1 MEPTSRSGHDR
12 RQNIVITENDKRSAL
27 DRRIIINRI
36 EHYTGI
42 LEKIPVFKELSID
55 QLKKILSISSHKTLR
70 KKETLCA
77 AGDQSNEIY
86 VLIMGKLTILLPDG
100 KVIARIDP
108 LNIVGEMGIFTGNP
122 RSATVVADDDSLVIT
137 INKNELLRLFKMDHD
152 LCRVMLMNVIG
163 DLSNKLRHLNEL
175 FDRLMQLHVVE

>member
-12 RQNIVITENDKRSAL
+12 RQNNVIIEDDRRSVL

-42 LEKIPVFKELSID
+42 LEKIPVFKKLSID
-55 QLKKILSISSHKTLR
+55 QLKKILSISSHKTFR
-70 KKETLCA
+70 KKETLCT

-86 VLIMGKLTILLPDG
+86 ILIMGELTILLPDG
-100 KVIARIDP
+100 KVIAHIDP
-108 LNIVGEMGIFTGNP
+108 LNIVGEMGIFTGNL
-122 RSATVVADDDSLVIT
+122 RSATVVADEESLVIT
-137 INKNELLRLFKMDHD
+137 INKKELLRLFKMDHD
-152 LCRVMLMNVIG
+152 LCRVLLMNVIG